1 MYWAARNQKERE
13 ETVALTNG
21 HTRDERYPRI
31 SDYKKYG
38 EGLERIFGKKWAEKK
53 KKKKEQ
59 EAKRPDETG
68 N

>member
-1 MYWAARNQKERE
+1 M
-13 ETVALTNG
+13 ALTNG

-31 SDYKKYG
+31 SDYKKYE

-59 EAKRPDETG
+59 ETKRPDETG